1 VLACLRAS
9 PRSRVRSNPMARN
22 LECKARD
29 PEPQATLHAALA
41 LGASDEGVLWQRD
54 TYFAVDD
61 GRLKVREQHGLGGGG
76 SGESAE
82 LIHYRRADTPAQ
94 RESAYRIVAVTDPAG
109 LTAVLGDALGVTE
122 VVTKQRHLLLWQRVR
137 IHLDEV
143 EQLGAFV
150 ELEAV
155 LADDEA
161 PADAQDRVTRLR
173 EVLGIVDGR
182 LEPRGYAA
190 LLGAR
195 R

>member
-41 LGASDEGVLWQRD
+41 LGASDEG
-54 TYFAVDD
+54 
-61 GRLKVREQHGLGGGG
+61 EQHGLGGGG